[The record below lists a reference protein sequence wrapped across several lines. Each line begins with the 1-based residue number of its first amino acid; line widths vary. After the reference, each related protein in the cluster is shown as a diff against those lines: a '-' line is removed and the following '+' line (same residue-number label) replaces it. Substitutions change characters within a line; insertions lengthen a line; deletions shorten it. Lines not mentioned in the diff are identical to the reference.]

1 MDLERYIVDY
11 QNGIFLLHGLPKDI
25 QERLQQEFK
34 FRFQYLNKHKT
45 AYYVKTDGNHTYL
58 REW

>member
-1 MDLERYIVDY
+1 MDLEIYIIDY
-11 QNGIFLLHGLPKDI
+11 QNGIFLLHGVPIKI
-25 QERLQQEFK
+25 QKELEQAFK
-34 FRFQYLNKHKT
+34 FKFEYNRKHKT